1 MIALDDMYY
10 FVEVAK
16 AMSFRK
22 AAGVTGVPVSTLSRR
37 VGALESSVGVRLFH
51 RTTRKIELTDAGRA
65 YYRRCKA
72 IVDQARSA
80 NDEIRA
86 SWVETSGSLKVTMPV
101 DFGSAI
107 LAPLVAEFAVLHP
120 RVEFEFD
127 LSSRQADLVS
137 EPFDLAIRIG
147 TLRDSKLISR
157 RLCSLRRSL
166 YASPKYLA
174 TNGAPKSPADLKGRQ
189 CVGVKAAGGNRWTL
203 RRNGESETVTVHGR
217 YVLSSVSMARRLTIL
232 DQGIAN
238 LADAIVAED
247 VAAGRLVRVLPTWR
261 ASSVPVYAITE
272 SRRTPARVQ
281 LFIAFLR
288 EKLGE
293 LLPEGD

>member
-22 AAGVTGVPVSTLSRR
+22 AAGATGVPTSTLSRR
-37 VGALESSVGVRLFH
+37 VGALESRVGVRLFH
-51 RTTRKIELTDAGRA
+51 RSTRKIELTDAGRA

-80 NDEIRA
+80 HDEIQA
-86 SWVETSGSLKVTMPV
+86 SWGETSGSLRITVPA
-101 DFGSAI
+101 DFGSAV
-107 LAPLVAEFAVLHP
+107 LAPLVAEFAALHP
-120 RVEFEFD
+120 RIDFEFD

-147 TLRDSKLISR
+147 SLRDSKLISR

-166 YASPKYLA
+166 YASPSYLA
-174 TNGAPKSPADLKGRQ
+174 TNGAPRSPADLKSRQ
-189 CVGVKAAGGNRWTL
+189 CVGVKAGGGNRWTL
-203 RRNGESETVTVHGR
+203 RRNGESETVTIRGR
-217 YVLSSVSMARRLTIL
+217 YVLGSMMMAKQLTIL
-232 DQGIAN
+232 GQGIGN
-238 LADAIVAED
+238 LTDAIVADD
-247 VAAGRLVRVLPTWR
+247 VAAGRLVRVLPSWR

-272 SRRTPARVQ
+272 SRRTPERVRI
-281 LFIAFLR
+281 FIGFLR
-288 EKLGE
+288 EKLDE